1 MSYILDAL
9 KKAERDR
16 LREDPQE
23 LDDFASANWDPY
35 QQTSSSISVK
45 YLLLLAVTLVILVAL
60 VIYSGSFKIQ
70 SPITAVDEPAS
81 SVTSQLDQIS
91 NPIVQPKMAS
101 EPEPIAPKPAPSVP
115 LPDLVISGHMYISE
129 GSSSNRLF
137 AGNRSFRQ
145 GDSLDDNW
153 VIESIGLEGLEIRS
167 GERLETLPYR

>member
-60 VIYSGSFKIQ
+60 VIYSGNFKIQ
-70 SPITAVDEPAS
+70 SPITAVDEPTS
-81 SVTSQLDQIS
+81 SVTSQFDQIS

-101 EPEPIAPKPAPSVP
+101 EPEPIVPKPAPSVHCQ
-115 LPDLVISGHMYISE
+115 I
-129 GSSSNRLF
+129 
-137 AGNRSFRQ
+137 
-145 GDSLDDNW
+145 
-153 VIESIGLEGLEIRS
+153 
-167 GERLETLPYR
+167 